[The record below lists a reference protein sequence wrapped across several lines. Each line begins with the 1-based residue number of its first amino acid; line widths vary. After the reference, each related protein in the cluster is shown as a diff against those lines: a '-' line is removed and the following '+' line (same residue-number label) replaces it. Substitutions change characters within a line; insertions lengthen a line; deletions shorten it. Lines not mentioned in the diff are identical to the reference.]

1 MVGQD
6 RMGGACLH
14 LIIFS
19 GGGKFV
25 RGWAGNLSPPL
36 MLLLISFMNTL
47 YAAVVFYI
55 LICHDGA
62 SKNICIY
69 MIAS

>member
-1 MVGQD
+1 MQ
-6 RMGGACLH
+6 
-14 LIIFS
+14 
-19 GGGKFV
+19 
-25 RGWAGNLSPPL
+25 GWVGNLSPPL

>member
-1 MVGQD
+1 M
-6 RMGGACLH
+6 
-14 LIIFS
+14 
-19 GGGKFV
+19 

-47 YAAVVFYI
+47 YAAVVIYI
-55 LICHDGA
+55 LIYHDGA
-62 SKNICIY
+62 SENICVY